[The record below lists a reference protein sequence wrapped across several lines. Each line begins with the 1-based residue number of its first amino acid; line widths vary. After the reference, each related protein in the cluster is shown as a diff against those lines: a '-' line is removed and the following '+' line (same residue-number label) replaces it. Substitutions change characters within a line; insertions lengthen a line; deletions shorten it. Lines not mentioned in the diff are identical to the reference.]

1 MPIRRWQVW
10 SLDPQ
15 SGRWVVVDE
24 GSPPVAKASAR
35 SHQETADRLGIEG
48 AEYRALPPGREPD
61 DEQDGPS
68 QAELRAADERFRRDF
83 LGEGATDG

>member
-1 MPIRRWQVW
+1 MAPIGRWQVW
-10 SLDPQ
+10 SLDRM

-24 GSPPVAKASAR
+24 GREAVARASAR
-35 SHQETADRLGIEG
+35 SHQETADRLGMEG

-68 QAELRAADERFRRDF
+68 QAELHAANDRFLRDF
-83 LGEGATDG
+83 LGD